1 MVLGILSD
9 GSDGKDMISLISFY
23 AGETLF
29 GTTKQ
34 TNPVDAGGCHGE
46 RSTGRDVQ
54 VYNSQD
60 PTRHKVLETPIR
72 FDYIVFFF
80 LIVQLTLNKIE
91 QPNKRTSSLLFVPS
105 SSTLQNPCFG
115 CLKQALWLPTL
126 PSPEPRIRWINSPNQ
141 PNTTRCEPPRRAA
154 ESVCG
159 FASAIPSTS
168 WTATVEPGTGL
179 SHAAG

>member
-80 LIVQLTLNKIE
+80 FNSTVNIE
-91 QPNKRTSSLLFVPS
+91 QDRTTKQANIFSSLRSQQFNAPKPLLRLLEAGFVAPNS
-105 SSTLQNPCFG
+105 SKPRTPHPVDQLSQSTEHHP
-115 CLKQALWLPTL
+115 
-126 PSPEPRIRWINSPNQ
+126 
-141 PNTTRCEPPRRAA
+141 
-154 ESVCG
+154 V
-159 FASAIPSTS
+159 
-168 WTATVEPGTGL
+168 
-179 SHAAG
+179 